1 MEQTSAH
8 IQHFYKMDGSLDILI
23 TLNASFN
30 KTYSFEKVIYV
41 TNELDLTQPLIIEP
55 KIIQNVVE
63 IRLNYSFCKFGVSSF

>member
-55 KIIQNVVE
+55 KIFILYHE
-63 IRLNYSFCKFGVSSF
+63 IKVKR